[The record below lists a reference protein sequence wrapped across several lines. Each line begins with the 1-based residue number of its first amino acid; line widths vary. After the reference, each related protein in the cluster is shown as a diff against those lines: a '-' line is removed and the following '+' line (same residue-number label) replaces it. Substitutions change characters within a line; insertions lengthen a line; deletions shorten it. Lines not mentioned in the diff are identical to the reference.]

1 MRRKAVKNYFTRMCE
16 EKSGDQ
22 RKFWDTIKP
31 FINSCKQTNPS
42 RIILK
47 DNGKII
53 KDNVE
58 VAETLNTFFTGAGD
72 RNGQFSNAVNQETAA
87 STETTTGKPLLSLG
101 KTNSIEVLEVMKKL
115 RPNKA
120 TGHDLIPP
128 KVIQQAAGVLC
139 HHFSTL
145 FNYVLDQA
153 KIPQQWKLAEI
164 SPAHKKECKLTK
176 SNYRQ
181 LSILPSLSKVFERL
195 VHNRASPYFENILH
209 KFVFAYRKFH
219 GCDTALLCLTENWK
233 RELDNQKIVGLVS
246 MDLSKAFD
254 MLQHEL
260 IMNKLRQF
268 ADEDTCRLLESYLTG
283 RRQRVKLGG
292 EHSSWQPIRKGIPQ
306 GSILGP
312 LLFNIFMNDL
322 HEVPKNTTLSTY
334 ADDTQIFYAGKNEVE
349 LEQAISTDL
358 KRVDEWFDKNKMQRN
373 PSKYTAIVFG
383 NLRTGPPRFVCENTV
398 IPLNEKV
405 ELLGV
410 TIDKKLK
417 FDAHVAKICRRVS
430 QQVAV
435 LRRMKK
441 MLPFET
447 RMKLYQSFI
456 VPHFNYCAETWNFC
470 SKGATTKLEKLNE
483 RALRFVYRD
492 YSSSYEML
500 LKQSGYQTLLNQRLA
515 KILTTVYKVVNGQG
529 VSESLCDLVELRE
542 SNYNLRGD
550 KILTLPKVNTTKY
563 GLKSLRYKGA
573 NLWNK
578 LPNEYRK
585 ADSYKLFKKQIS
597 DTDLAGRYMS

>member
-1 MRRKAVKNYFTRMCE
+1 MRGKKRRS
-16 EKSGDQ
+16 EKVLGY
-22 RKFWDTIKP
+22 DTIKP
-31 FINSCKQTNPS
+31 FINSRKQTNPS

-58 VAETLNTFFTGAGD
+58 VAETLNTFFTGAGGT
-72 RNGQFSNAVNQETAA
+72 NGQFSNAVNQETT
-87 STETTTGKPLLSLG
+87 SSNETTTGKPLLSLG

-164 SPAHKKECKLTK
+164 SPAYIKECKLTK

-209 KFVFAYRKFH
+209 KFVFAYRNFH

-254 MLQHEL
+254 MLPHEL

-292 EHSSWQPIRKGIPQ
+292 ERSSCQPITKGI
-306 GSILGP
+306 
-312 LLFNIFMNDL
+312 LF
-322 HEVPKNTTLSTY
+322 
-334 ADDTQIFYAGKNEVE
+334 
-349 LEQAISTDL
+349 
-358 KRVDEWFDKNKMQRN
+358 
-373 PSKYTAIVFG
+373 
-383 NLRTGPPRFVCENTV
+383 
-398 IPLNEKV
+398 
-405 ELLGV
+405 
-410 TIDKKLK
+410 
-417 FDAHVAKICRRVS
+417 
-430 QQVAV
+430 
-435 LRRMKK
+435 
-441 MLPFET
+441 
-447 RMKLYQSFI
+447 
-456 VPHFNYCAETWNFC
+456 
-470 SKGATTKLEKLNE
+470 
-483 RALRFVYRD
+483 
-492 YSSSYEML
+492 
-500 LKQSGYQTLLNQRLA
+500 
-515 KILTTVYKVVNGQG
+515 
-529 VSESLCDLVELRE
+529 
-542 SNYNLRGD
+542 
-550 KILTLPKVNTTKY
+550 
-563 GLKSLRYKGA
+563 
-573 NLWNK
+573 
-578 LPNEYRK
+578 
-585 ADSYKLFKKQIS
+585 
-597 DTDLAGRYMS
+597 

>member
-1 MRRKAVKNYFTRMCE
+1 MDDVYWCWEKLLNEILDDHAPVVSFKRRKTPGSQFITAEIRKHMRLRDRFKRIYNKSKKPEDWENYRATRNKVVSMRRKAVKNYFTRMCE

-31 FINSCKQTNPS
+31 FINSRKQTNPS

-72 RNGQFSNAVNQETAA
+72 TNGQFSNAVNQETTA
-87 STETTTGKPLLSLG
+87 SNETTTGKPLLSLG

-233 RELDNQKIVGLVS
+233 RDLDNPKIVGLVS
-246 MDLSKAFD
+246 MDLS
-254 MLQHEL
+254 
-260 IMNKLRQF
+260 
-268 ADEDTCRLLESYLTG
+268 
-283 RRQRVKLGG
+283 
-292 EHSSWQPIRKGIPQ
+292 
-306 GSILGP
+306 
-312 LLFNIFMNDL
+312 
-322 HEVPKNTTLSTY
+322 
-334 ADDTQIFYAGKNEVE
+334 
-349 LEQAISTDL
+349 
-358 KRVDEWFDKNKMQRN
+358 
-373 PSKYTAIVFG
+373 
-383 NLRTGPPRFVCENTV
+383 
-398 IPLNEKV
+398 
-405 ELLGV
+405 
-410 TIDKKLK
+410 
-417 FDAHVAKICRRVS
+417 
-430 QQVAV
+430 
-435 LRRMKK
+435 
-441 MLPFET
+441 
-447 RMKLYQSFI
+447 
-456 VPHFNYCAETWNFC
+456 
-470 SKGATTKLEKLNE
+470 
-483 RALRFVYRD
+483 
-492 YSSSYEML
+492 
-500 LKQSGYQTLLNQRLA
+500 
-515 KILTTVYKVVNGQG
+515 
-529 VSESLCDLVELRE
+529 
-542 SNYNLRGD
+542 
-550 KILTLPKVNTTKY
+550 
-563 GLKSLRYKGA
+563 
-573 NLWNK
+573 
-578 LPNEYRK
+578 
-585 ADSYKLFKKQIS
+585 
-597 DTDLAGRYMS
+597 